1 MILKKNYLSI
11 NQESQIL
18 ELINFLRFLTFDGDI
33 NYLKKAVLNAKNTLC
48 PEMCINYYFFYPINK
63 MNEINSLKFLKYLC
77 EQALKKYPTNII
89 QDREIYEEYKQK
101 SNFNFNY
108 KNCLLLIM
116 SEKNVLIYY
125 IEFCDYC
132 LKLLNMKSKRRVI
145 EKVSK
150 DLKDSDAKI
159 NLYIK
164 DYILKLVND
173 EEDDEDI
180 NIKNEEE
187 IKNCEDQSQNMEEE
201 I

>member
-1 MILKKNYLSI
+1 
-11 NQESQIL
+11 
-18 ELINFLRFLTFDGDI
+18 
-33 NYLKKAVLNAKNTLC
+33 
-48 PEMCINYYFFYPINK
+48 
-63 MNEINSLKFLKYLC
+63 
-77 EQALKKYPTNII
+77 
-89 QDREIYEEYKQK
+89 
-101 SNFNFNY
+101 
-108 KNCLLLIM
+108 M

-132 LKLLNMKSKRRVI
+132 LKLLNMKSKRKVI

-164 DYILKLVND
+164 DSILKLVND

>member
-1 MILKKNYLSI
+1 M
-11 NQESQIL
+11 
-18 ELINFLRFLTFDGDI
+18 
-33 NYLKKAVLNAKNTLC
+33 
-48 PEMCINYYFFYPINK
+48 
-63 MNEINSLKFLKYLC
+63 KFLKYLC

-108 KNCLLLIM
+108 KNCLFLIM

-132 LKLLNMKSKRRVI
+132 LKLLNMKSKRRII

-164 DYILKLVND
+164 DSILKLVND